1 MAIKSAQL
9 EKVLQDR
16 PVQIIERFCELMP
29 GVPWTTQ
36 LVDDMFEEFTYRG
49 LLQIPAVAPEGV
61 GRVEAYISTIWQE
74 GRRVK
79 GREPATTKTIRAW
92 LQCWINPGRPEQPSY
107 ESSLTVKK
115 ADFPYT
121 PQGFKEAVRHL
132 QEAQQWLFRRGFCRS
147 CVLNEP
153 PVKRIRLSTQPYC
166 TTCLLQHALSECPEA
181 SE

>member
-1 MAIKSAQL
+1 MATKSAQL

-29 GVPWTTQ
+29 GVPWTNQ
-36 LVDDMFEEFTYRG
+36 LVDDMFDEFKRRDVLMIT
-49 LLQIPAVAPEGV
+49 AVAPEGV
-61 GRVEAYISTIWQE
+61 GRVEAYISTVWQE

-79 GREPATTKTIRAW
+79 GREPATWKTIQAW
-92 LQCWINPGRPEQPSY
+92 LLCWRKSGRPEQTHEPA
-107 ESSLTVKK
+107 LCVKK
-115 ADFPYT
+115 VHFPYT
-121 PQGFKEAVRHL
+121 RQGFKEAVRHL

-166 TTCLLQHALSECPEA
+166 TTCLLQSALVECPKA
-181 SE
+181 SV

>member
-29 GVPWTTQ
+29 DVPWTNQ

-61 GRVEAYISTIWQE
+61 GRVQAYMCETLNVPQVR
-74 GRRVK
+74 GQA
-79 GREPATTKTIRAW
+79 PTKTIQAW
-92 LQCWINPGRPEQPSY
+92 LGCWIKPGRPNEVPREY
-107 ESSLTVKK
+107 ALEVKK
-115 ADFPYT
+115 AVFPYT

-132 QEAQQWLFRRGFCRS
+132 QEAQLWLFRRGFCRG
-147 CVLNEP
+147 CVTNEP

-166 TTCLLQHALSECPEA
+166 TTCLLQSALVECPEA
-181 SE
+181 SV

>member
-29 GVPWTTQ
+29 SVPWTNQ
-36 LVDDMFEEFTYRG
+36 LVDDMFDEFKRRDV
-49 LLQIPAVAPEGV
+49 LLIPAVAPKGV
-61 GRVEAYISTIWQE
+61 GRVEAYISMTLHE

-79 GREPATTKTIRAW
+79 GREPATTATIQAW
-92 LQCWINPGRPEQPSY
+92 LLCWIRPGRPEQAPYEPS
-107 ESSLTVKK
+107 LCVKK
-115 ADFPYT
+115 ANFPYT

-147 CVLNEP
+147 CITNEP
-153 PVKRIRLSTQPYC
+153 PRKRIRLSTSPYC
-166 TTCLLQHALSECPEA
+166 TVCLLEAALFSDFEA